1 MSTEETN
8 AMPADFNH
16 EANERAL
23 DQLQSTIMIE
33 ARRERAKKMVI
44 TPEIALTFINYP
56 CAFGRYKGKLWKD
69 IIKSDIGYTR
79 WVLMKVLNTDTSLF
93 KVLARLVLTPDEI
106 EIAKQTPREQQ
117 EPAL

>member
-8 AMPADFNH
+8 TMPTEFDL
-16 EANERAL
+16 EANERAM

-33 ARRERAKKMVI
+33 ARRERAKKMII
-44 TPEIALTFINYP
+44 TPEIARTFINYP

-69 IIKSDIGYTR
+69 IIKSDVGYVR
-79 WVLMKVLNTDTSLF
+79 WILMKVMNTDTSLF
-93 KVLARLVLTPDEI
+93 KVLARLVLAPEEI
-106 EIAKQTPREQQ
+106 EIAKQTPREEQ